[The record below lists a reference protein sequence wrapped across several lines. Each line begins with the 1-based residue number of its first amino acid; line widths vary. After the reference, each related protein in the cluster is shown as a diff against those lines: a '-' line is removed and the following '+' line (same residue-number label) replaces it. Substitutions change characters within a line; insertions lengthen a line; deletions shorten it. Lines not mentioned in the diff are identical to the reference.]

1 MTVAAPATAA
11 ARPLGMSPAF
21 IIPFC
26 GALMALVAFSCDIL
40 LPTFF
45 DMQRD
50 FGVSIERV
58 QAVVPIFLLAAA
70 TGQMVFGPLSDAFG
84 RKPVLY
90 VGLAC
95 YLVGCVAC
103 GFSNSVGTL
112 YAGRA
117 LQGTGAACGVVI
129 ARTILRDTHSGA
141 DLARAMAL
149 SMAIFAIG
157 PLTAPLIG
165 AGLMTLAGWRGTF
178 LAVGVLGVSCF
189 LAAIFLLRETN
200 RAPDHKAL
208 QLASIKSSFLRV
220 VRHHQS
226 RYFLAIAVL
235 LQLCVILLVT
245 SSPRLFQ
252 SQFGVSPA
260 TFAVYFAIG
269 AAGIIAGQL
278 VSHRAIAHFGIIKTA
293 RIAAVIYL
301 ADAAL
306 IVLAIETGV
315 LTLWMFVAALV
326 VLNASFLVVMANCIS
341 LVIDP
346 HREIAGFASSLY
358 GFVSQAGGSALSML
372 VLPFLQGQMLA
383 WAIVQGVI
391 AAIVL
396 VAVFGFRPASTTR

>member
-1 MTVAAPATAA
+1 MTAA
-11 ARPLGMSPAF
+11 APVTTPLRPLGMSPGF

-50 FGVSIERV
+50 FGVAIERV

-70 TGQMVFGPLSDAFG
+70 SGQMLFGPLSDAFG

-90 VGLAC
+90 VGLTC
-95 YLVGCVAC
+95 YLAGCVAC
-103 GFSNSVGTL
+103 GFAGSVGLL
-112 YAGRA
+112 YAGRV
-117 LQGTGAACGVVI
+117 LQGMGAACGVVI

-165 AGLMTLAGWRGTF
+165 ACLMMLAGWRGTF
-178 LAVGVLGVSCF
+178 VAVGVLGVSCF
-189 LAAIFLLRETN
+189 LAAIFGLKETN
-200 RAPDHKAL
+200 RAPDRNGL
-208 QLASIKSSFLRV
+208 QFGAIKSSFLRV

-226 RYFLAIAVL
+226 RYFLFVAAL
-235 LQLCVILLVT
+235 LQLAVILLVT

-252 SQFGVSPA
+252 SQFGVDPGL
-260 TFAVYFAIG
+260 FAIFFAIG
-269 AAGIIAGQL
+269 AVGIIVGQL
-278 VSHRAIAHFGIIKTA
+278 VSHRAIARFGVVETA

-301 ADAAL
+301 VDAAL
-306 IVLAIETGV
+306 IAITIKAGV
-315 LTLWMFVAALV
+315 LSLTGFVILLV
-326 VLNASFLVVMANCIS
+326 ILNASFLVVMANCIS

-358 GFVSQAGGSALSML
+358 GFVSQASGSVLAML
-372 VLPFLQGQMLA
+372 VLPWLHGEMFA
-383 WAIVQGVI
+383 WAVVQAGI
-391 AAIVL
+391 AIVVL
-396 VAVFGFRPASTTR
+396 SAVFAFRPRPMA